1 MAQAGIKWQAG
12 KGGGRPGPRLGGQ
25 AQADP
30 LTDPVQQAMASRDQ
44 DVLSIVRA
52 AIAAGS
58 ARLAFQA
65 IHVARGNSI
74 AFHEGLI
81 RVIDQAG
88 RIVPAAQFMP
98 QIEDKGLGRDIDCAT
113 LRLGVQM
120 LAHNP
125 RLKLSMNV
133 SARSI
138 GDAAWRRALDDTL
151 QRAPGIGPRMI
162 LEISETSAMML
173 PELVIRFM
181 AEMQPKGLSFAM
193 DGFGGGMTSF
203 RYLKD
208 FFFDIVK
215 IDRVFVR
222 GIHASPDNQVIAQA
236 LISVARQF
244 DMYTVAEGVET
255 PEEAQMLTALGVDCL
270 QGYLFGVPRFEL

>member
-1 MAQAGIKWQAG
+1 MRRKGGMAQRQGKWRAA
-12 KGGGRPGPRLGGQ
+12 RLGGQ
-25 AQADP
+25 AAADP
-30 LTDPVQQAMASRDQ
+30 LTDPVQQAMAARDG

-58 ARLAFQA
+58 ARLAFQPVR
-65 IHVARGNSI
+65 IARPPGGT
-74 AFHEGLI
+74 AFYEGLI
-81 RVIDQAG
+81 RVMDQAG
-88 RIVPAAQFMP
+88 RIIPAGQFMP
-98 QIEDKGLGRDIDCAT
+98 QIEEKELGREIDCAT
-113 LRLGVQM
+113 LRLGTEM
-120 LAHNP
+120 LRLNP
-125 RLKLSMNV
+125 KLRLSMNV

-138 GDAAWRRALDDTL
+138 GDAAWRRLMDDALS
-151 QRAPGIGPRMI
+151 RSPGIGARLI
-162 LEISETSAMML
+162 LEISETSAMLL

-222 GIHASPDNQVIAQA
+222 GIDSSPDNQVLAQA
-236 LISVARQF
+236 LISVAKQF
-244 DMYTVAEGVET
+244 DMYAVAEGVET
-255 PEEAQMLTALGVDCL
+255 EGEARMLTRLGVDCL
-270 QGYLFGVPRFEL
+270 QGYLFGVPKFEL